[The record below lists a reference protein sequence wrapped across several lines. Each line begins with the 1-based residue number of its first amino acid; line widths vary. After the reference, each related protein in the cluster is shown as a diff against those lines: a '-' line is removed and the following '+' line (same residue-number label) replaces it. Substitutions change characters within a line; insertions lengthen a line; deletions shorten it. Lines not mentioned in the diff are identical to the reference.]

1 MGNERVSGEKPRQL
15 VAVEIDDFEPAFPLP
30 NQDESETLR
39 RHSIVF
45 KLEGDNGLQG
55 GTGRV
60 LHVWN
65 ACGDAMALKQP
76 LLDLAGSEREARGR
90 RDAFYE
96 EYATQLTLSHL
107 RGFPDL
113 YGYGTVEGK
122 PAILMEWVVGQTLE
136 SARDTLETEPSPDG
150 PRVPART
157 VAALGVAVL
166 DVLAAAGSLDRGL
179 VHRDLSPKNIMLRTS
194 RLDVRE
200 QARREDFDVC
210 LIDFGSSALLGRAAG
225 GTFTQRTNV
234 WRNGTP
240 EYAPPEM
247 LTSDLA
253 GAEELRRDPSIDVY
267 TLCSV
272 LYELYSGHT
281 PYRLNEREVSSNY
294 LAKHDRPPAPPRVRR
309 SEDVPLVSAILSG
322 IKPVQADRIDAAR
335 LRELLAAWLDGRAA
349 AAPAPASGP
358 EPARGG
364 VTRRALLVG
373 AGAVAATAACAAAAY
388 GAFTLLGSLRGH
400 DLADQDAPSG
410 QGDNPEPSPAGS
422 APDGDD
428 AGDAASA
435 ASPDGPLLPARD
447 AATGFWGLVDETGAW
462 ALSPALAEAPGPLR
476 EELARALDPKT
487 GFWGYV
493 GRDGAWAIPSS
504 FSAAGDFSGGLAPA
518 CDAATGL
525 WGFIGEDGSWRVSPA
540 FSEARAFSAGLAA
553 CEQPEAQA
561 DAQRARYGQLWG
573 YVDQTGAW
581 ALAPQFAGAGDFSDE
596 GLAPVARTASS
607 WEFVDRS
614 GETAVPGTWSRAG
627 SFSGGL
633 APVMRGS
640 TKRWGYVDTG
650 GDLALDAV
658 FDDALPFSG
667 GLAPALDHDS
677 GLWGLVNTAGSWV
690 VAPAFSQ
697 LGSITDGVAPA
708 RDAGTGLCG
717 LVDASGAWV
726 VPATFADLSFA

>member
-45 KLEGDNGLQG
+45 RPEGDDGLQG

-76 LLDLAGSEREARGR
+76 LLDLVGSEREARGR

-113 YGYGTVEGK
+113 YGHGTVEGE

-166 DVLAAAGSLDRGL
+166 DVLAAADSLDRGL

-267 TLCSV
+267 SLCSV

-335 LRELLAAWLDGRAA
+335 LRSRRLRCLHAPGLPQGPGPRGPERPERQGRRPRALPSRQRPGRRRCRRRRIRREPRR
-349 AAPAPASGP
+349 PAPARPRRRDGP
-358 EPARGG
+358 LGPRGRDGRLGALPRARGG
-364 VTRRALLVG
+364 PGPAPRGARARPRPKDGLLGVRRARRCLGDPLVLLGRGRLLGRPGPRTRRRHGAL
-373 AGAVAATAACAAAAY
+373 
-388 GAFTLLGSLRGH
+388 
-400 DLADQDAPSG
+400 
-410 QGDNPEPSPAGS
+410 
-422 APDGDD
+422 
-428 AGDAASA
+428 
-435 ASPDGPLLPARD
+435 
-447 AATGFWGLVDETGAW
+447 GLH
-462 ALSPALAEAPGPLR
+462 R
-476 EELARALDPKT
+476 
-487 GFWGYV
+487 
-493 GRDGAWAIPSS
+493 
-504 FSAAGDFSGGLAPA
+504 
-518 CDAATGL
+518 
-525 WGFIGEDGSWRVSPA
+525 
-540 FSEARAFSAGLAA
+540 
-553 CEQPEAQA
+553 
-561 DAQRARYGQLWG
+561 
-573 YVDQTGAW
+573 
-581 ALAPQFAGAGDFSDE
+581 
-596 GLAPVARTASS
+596 
-607 WEFVDRS
+607 
-614 GETAVPGTWSRAG
+614 
-627 SFSGGL
+627 
-633 APVMRGS
+633 
-640 TKRWGYVDTG
+640 
-650 GDLALDAV
+650 
-658 FDDALPFSG
+658 
-667 GLAPALDHDS
+667 
-677 GLWGLVNTAGSWV
+677 
-690 VAPAFSQ
+690 
-697 LGSITDGVAPA
+697 
-708 RDAGTGLCG
+708 
-717 LVDASGAWV
+717 
-726 VPATFADLSFA
+726 